1 MGESLR
7 PLRSCLRRARAA
19 LAAPIELALA
29 GAIVAIVAVSTAYAA
44 GWITPGAITPVT
56 IIEVPAGPRRL
67 PDGLSPR
74 QGGLPGGSLR
84 RRRVSPGQPIAVCP
98 AERREGSPQPHAAL

>member
-56 IIEVPAGPRRL
+56 IIESLQARDGFRTGFPRAKAGCL
-67 PDGLSPR
+67 GEVCADGEFL
-74 QGGLPGGSLR
+74 QGSR
-84 RRRVSPGQPIAVCP
+84 
-98 AERREGSPQPHAAL
+98 